1 MAVSYSALGS
11 QDNISFRAVGSQ
23 ENDTSDDDTSSAE
36 GSIISYSEGDYIE
49 TEFRKEKRT
58 RESEK
63 ERAGD
68 DSQDSEGDSLD
79 STIISYG
86 GDYQDTSIASSYGA
100 IDSSQDANIAT
111 IPSIK
116 HN

>member
-86 GDYQDTSIASSYGA
+86 GGYQHSIIIWCNRFEPGCQYCNNSKYKA
-100 IDSSQDANIAT
+100 
-111 IPSIK
+111 
-116 HN
+116 